1 MVWKENYLSIIH
13 SFPVAP
19 SLQSCFLLL
28 RSHPTSSAVNIFTSS
43 SFNFIC
49 LKSQGN
55 CAEKLQLRELLP
67 VWGLETIRNYFL
79 SSILRELCHGKSF
92 HLYVT
97 PSAAASCEVSRH
109 SPTAAFTVMS
119 KVMALLEG
127 GEVLIG
133 KLRQCCTEALRINC
147 CTEYAFSG
155 LIGKWSG
162 RCREG
167 S

>member
-1 MVWKENYLSIIH
+1 MFL
-13 SFPVAP
+13 FP
-19 SLQSCFLLL
+19 LL
-28 RSHPTSSAVNIFTSS
+28 SS
-43 SFNFIC
+43 SVCLGAIPHHLLSTYSPLPL
-49 LKSQGN
+49 LKSKRN
-55 CAEKLQLRELLP
+55 CAKKLQLIELLP
-67 VWGLETIRNYFL
+67 MWGLETIRSYFR
-79 SSILRELCHGKSF
+79 SYILWELRHGKSF

-97 PSAAASCEVSRH
+97 PLAAASCEVSRH
-109 SPTAAFTVMS
+109 SPTAALAVKS

-162 RCREG
+162 RCRKG